1 MTAIPAQINLL
12 TAAIDAA
19 HEARAERPRPHMGC
33 SMLGESCER
42 KLWLSFRW
50 ATPEK
55 FPGRILRLFRRG
67 QMEEA
72 TAVSDL
78 RAAGCHVTDTGESQ
92 SRVDFGCHV
101 SGSIDG
107 IIKSGVPESPAKAHV
122 LEIKT
127 HSLKSFNELESKGVQ
142 ASKPLHWAQMQ
153 VYMLGA
159 KVDRA
164 LYYAVCKDDDRI
176 YTERVRLEKES
187 AEALVEKGQ
196 RIALTERIPEPIAGA
211 SPAWYI
217 CKFCPSYDFCH
228 KTKTATKANCRTCS
242 HSTPKEDGSWHCAR
256 WGDSIPT
263 EAQHAGCDSHVM
275 HPDLVP
281 WTLAGGSGDWSA
293 IYEIYD
299 GQTGREVIN
308 GEDGYH
314 SSELLANL
322 PLALSGDENVAA
334 LREQFGARI
343 C

>member
-1 MTAIPAQINLL
+1 
-12 TAAIDAA
+12 
-19 HEARAERPRPHMGC
+19 MGC

-50 ATPEK
+50 ATPES

-67 QMEEA
+67 QMEEE
-72 TAVSDL
+72 TVVSDL

-107 IIKSGVPESPAKAHV
+107 IIKSGVPESPAKPHV

-127 HSLKSFNELESKGVQ
+127 HSLKSFNELVAKGVQ
-142 ASKPLHWAQMQ
+142 LAKPLHWAQMQ

-176 YTERVRLEKES
+176 YTERVRLCEES
-187 AEALVEKGQ
+187 AKAYIDRGQ
-196 RIALTERIPEPIAGA
+196 RIALTERMPEPITGA
-211 SPAWYI
+211 SPAWYQ
-217 CKFCPSYDFCH
+217 CKFCSSYDFCH
-228 KTKTATKANCRTCS
+228 KTKTTTQANCRTCS
-242 HSTPKEDGSWHCAR
+242 HSTPKEDGTWHCAR
-256 WGDSIPT
+256 WDDAIPT
-263 EAQHAGCDSHVM
+263 EAQHSGCSSHVF

-293 IYEIYD
+293 IYEIYE

-308 GEDGYH
+308 GEDGYS

-322 PLALSGDENVAA
+322 PLALSNDENVMA

-343 C
+343 SG